1 MKEKSTIEDIRKR
14 FDADVERFSQ
24 LETGQQAII
33 DAPLMMELISAAAS
47 ATNPNAKRVL
57 DIGCG
62 AGNQTLKLLSLLP
75 DIHCDLLDLSEPM
88 LDRAF
93 QRVSNETNGA
103 VRTFQKDIRKAELE
117 EGSYDILIAGAVLHH
132 LRDEVDWRETFTK
145 LYRLLAPGGSL
156 WISDM
161 VYHDDPLVH
170 KLMWDRYGDFLVKLG
185 GEEYRN
191 KVFSYIEIEDSPR
204 SLTYQVNLLQ
214 SVGFQKVEILHK
226 NSCSAAFGGIKKK

>member
-75 DIHCDLLDLSEPM
+75 DMHCDLLDLSKPM

-93 QRVSNETNGA
+93 QRVSNVTNGA
-103 VRTFQKDIRKAELE
+103 VRTFQKDIREAELE
-117 EGSYDILIAGAVLHH
+117 EGSYDILLAGAVLHH
-132 LRDEVDWRETFTK
+132 LRDEADWEETFTK

-204 SLTYQVNLLQ
+204 SLTYQVKLLNK
-214 SVGFQKVEILHK
+214 VGFQQVEILHK
-226 NSCSAAFGGIKKK
+226 NSCFAAFGGIKEK